1 MKAHPSGSAQ
11 HLLVKN
17 QRDSNRRW
25 SMAVVVTSF
34 KNIKATTGKMRLIAL
49 RWALLFDLLKNK
61 FENVP

>member
-1 MKAHPSGSAQ
+1 
-11 HLLVKN
+11 
-17 QRDSNRRW
+17 
-25 SMAVVVTSF
+25 MAVVVTSF